1 MPASSLLRISLVCDR
16 LYVEVVVA
24 MKKLRIL
31 LTNDDS
37 IYAPGLA
44 VLWDALQDIAEVD
57 VVAPDRERSATG
69 HGITVDQPL
78 RAERISMFD
87 GRAWAV
93 NGTPADCVKLAI
105 SCLLKERPDLVI
117 AGINRGPNL
126 GIDVLYSGTVSG
138 ALEGLI
144 SGIAAL
150 AVSVTDY
157 HSPDY
162 RYAASFTRKLAPLVL
177 ENGFCRDSLLNIN
190 VPSLPP
196 EQIRGVKV
204 TRLGNRKY
212 VNCFET
218 RTDPR
223 GRAYYWLGGDV
234 IDVIDDSSE
243 MDTDVATIRENMV
256 SITPIHIDL
265 TNYRALNILKDLLG
279 GLSGE
284 EK

>member
-1 MPASSLLRISLVCDR
+1 
-16 LYVEVVVA
+16 
-24 MKKLRIL
+24 MKKLRIF

-37 IYAPGLA
+37 IYAAGLA
-44 VLWDALQDIAEVD
+44 ALWAALQDIAEVV

-78 RAERISMFD
+78 RAERVSLFD
-87 GRAWAV
+87 GQAWVV
-93 NGTPADCVKLAI
+93 NGTPADCVKLGI
-105 SCLLKERPDLVI
+105 NCLLEEKPDLVI

-144 SGIAAL
+144 SGIPAV

-157 HSPDY
+157 HNPDY
-162 RYAASFTRKLAPLVL
+162 RYAASFTRELAPQVL
-177 ENGFCRDSLLNIN
+177 RNGICRDTLLNIN

-196 EQIRGVKV
+196 EKIRGVKI
-204 TRLGNRKY
+204 TKLGNRKY
-212 VNCFET
+212 INCFET

-223 GRAYYWLGGDV
+223 GRVYYWLGGDV
-234 IDVIDDSSE
+234 VDVIEESPD
-243 MDTDVATIRENMV
+243 MDTDVASIKENKV

-265 TNYRALNILKDLLG
+265 TNYRAMNALKRFLG
-279 GLSGE
+279 ELAGE